1 MEDIQRPPMTGDS
14 SLHADLQ
21 KAFNPRTIAIVGVSR
36 DDQNPPPGY
45 TGLTVLRLLKGNG
58 FRGRLYPVNPRATM
72 IDGMPAYPSIRS
84 LPEPADLV
92 IVTIPAAGLPQ
103 VLEDC
108 VATGTVNVHICSA
121 GFSETGEAEGK
132 AVEEKI
138 MDIASKSHLRIVG
151 PNCLGYHVPSARLI
165 MYVMADSTPGP
176 VAFISQSG
184 GHAQDFVPY
193 GPRMGFHFS
202 KVVSYGNG
210 LTMDSS
216 DFLEY
221 LANDGETQIICI
233 YLEGIKD
240 GPRFVKLAKQVGR
253 TKPII
258 IWKGGLTAVG
268 ARAAVTHT
276 ASLAGDGRV
285 WDAFFK
291 QTGAVR
297 VGSIEEMA
305 DAAMT
310 FVRLK
315 PMLRARAAVIVG
327 GGGSNVANGDICA
340 QEGIEVPTL
349 SRETR
354 ARLLSVLSLTNQS
367 VVNPIDS
374 PAVLHNPLI
383 LRQVLE
389 ALTADPSVDIVI
401 VHVTGFAR
409 RTLENEGLASL
420 KKCVA
425 EFNRERPGKPVVAA
439 MRGSDRW
446 RAEAESMMRELRE
459 ADITTYDSIRS
470 ACRTLKRFTDYHS
483 FNARLPPHTL

>member
-1 MEDIQRPPMTGDS
+1 MISDS
-14 SLHADLQ
+14 SLQTDLQ

-36 DDQNPPPGY
+36 DDKDPPPGY
-45 TGLTVLRLLKGNG
+45 TGLTVLRLLKENG
-58 FRGRLYPVNPRATM
+58 FPGRLYPVNPKAAI
-72 IDGMPAYPSIRS
+72 IDGMPAYASIRD
-84 LPEPADLV
+84 LPEPMDLV
-92 IVTIPAAGLPQ
+92 IVTIPAIGLPQ

-132 AVEEKI
+132 AAEEKV
-138 MDIASKSHLRIVG
+138 MEIASQGHLRIVG
-151 PNCLGYHVPSARLI
+151 PNCLGYHVPSAKLI
-165 MYVMADSTPGP
+165 MYVLADQTPGP

-193 GPRMGFHFS
+193 GPRMGIYFS
-202 KVVSYGNG
+202 KVVSYGNA
-210 LTMDSS
+210 LTMDST

-221 LANDGETQIICI
+221 LGNDDETQIICV

-240 GPRFVKLAKQVGR
+240 GLRFMRLAKQVGR

-258 IWKGGLTAVG
+258 VWKGGLTALG

-291 QTGAVR
+291 QTGAIP

-340 QEGIEVPTL
+340 HEGIEVPAL
-349 SRETR
+349 SGETR
-354 ARLLSVLSLTNQS
+354 ARLLNVLSLTNQS

-374 PAVLHNPLI
+374 PAVLHSPLI

-401 VHVTGFAR
+401 LHVTGFAR
-409 RTLENEGLASL
+409 RELENEGLASL

-425 EFNRERPGKPVVAA
+425 EFNMEYPGKPVVAA

-446 RAEAESMMRELRE
+446 PAEAESMIRELRE
-459 ADITTYDSIRS
+459 ADITTYDSLRS
-470 ACRTLKRFTDYHS
+470 ACRALKRFADYHK
-483 FNARLPPHTL
+483 FNAQRPG